1 MICLIVLAA
10 GLSTRFGRNKL
21 LEWINGFSMIQRVV
35 KSAIDSNADEVIVV
49 LGYEADLIK
58 QNLKGLKCKFVYN
71 ENFKQGQSS
80 SVKIGLVSVL
90 EYARALIVLPGDIA
104 LISPNTINRLI
115 EEYRRSKS
123 PIIVASHQDRLGHP
137 ILFDR
142 ALFNE
147 ILGINE
153 KEMGLKAIM
162 KRHEDSIS
170 KIEVGS
176 SEVLIDFDTEE
187 DIRMHFL
194 KGR

>member
-90 EYARALIVLPGDIA
+90 EYARALIVLPGHSILA
-104 LISPNTINRLI
+104 FCRTFQ
-115 EEYRRSKS
+115 
-123 PIIVASHQDRLGHP
+123 II
-137 ILFDR
+137 
-142 ALFNE
+142 
-147 ILGINE
+147 
-153 KEMGLKAIM
+153 
-162 KRHEDSIS
+162 
-170 KIEVGS
+170 
-176 SEVLIDFDTEE
+176 
-187 DIRMHFL
+187 
-194 KGR
+194 